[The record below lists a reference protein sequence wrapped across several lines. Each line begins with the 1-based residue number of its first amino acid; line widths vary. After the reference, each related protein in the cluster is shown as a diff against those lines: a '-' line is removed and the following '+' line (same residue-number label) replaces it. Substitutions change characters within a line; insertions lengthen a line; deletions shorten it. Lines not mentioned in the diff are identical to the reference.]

1 MATTSSAQ
9 EVISTAE
16 NLFEGFAA
24 DNYQFID
31 TDEFFDW
38 IRCVFKDY
46 DKDED
51 LPEWFTLKTRPECID
66 RLVNKIINKDD
77 NTENIISDFVY
88 NLNDNEISFIYYKN
102 NIFEFIEDHEY
113 VKNIFFDIFES
124 VPNLDYVDEKDE
136 DWFRFVPDEYKKDFI
151 GKKAK
156 DYNKFVNKM
165 YFMDPNDAPE
175 VIISDLNLLRDIMMK
190 YIYVDYMS
198 FDRIYRLRNFKRRV
212 VTVIDTDSNIL
223 SLDLIM
229 NQIFDMVLKNTDYG
243 RDRVH
248 NIFIGINI
256 ITYILTEAVRT
267 ILYTF
272 STEANISEEYRTKYA
287 MNLYV
292 V

>member
-1 MATTSSAQ
+1 
-9 EVISTAE
+9 
-16 NLFEGFAA
+16 
-24 DNYQFID
+24 
-31 TDEFFDW
+31 
-38 IRCVFKDY
+38 
-46 DKDED
+46 
-51 LPEWFTLKTRPECID
+51 
-66 RLVNKIINKDD
+66 
-77 NTENIISDFVY
+77 
-88 NLNDNEISFIYYKN
+88 
-102 NIFEFIEDHEY
+102 
-113 VKNIFFDIFES
+113 
-124 VPNLDYVDEKDE
+124 
-136 DWFRFVPDEYKKDFI
+136 
-151 GKKAK
+151 
-156 DYNKFVNKM
+156 M